1 MSDSVLDLNDNN
13 FDDTISSDLPVL
25 VDFWA
30 EWCGPCKMLT
40 PVINELS
47 NEYINKAVIAKVN
60 VDDSPNISQKY
71 SIRSIP
77 SLLFFKNGEVKNQLV
92 GVASK
97 QDIADIIDSLI
108 NEQDK

>member
-13 FDDTISSDLPVL
+13 FDETISSDLPVL

-47 NEYINKAVIAKVN
+47 NEYTNKAVIAKVN

-108 NEQDK
+108 NE

>member
-1 MSDSVLDLNDNN
+1 MSDNILDLNDNN
-13 FDDTISSDLPVL
+13 FDETISSDLPVL

-97 QDIADIIDSLI
+97 QDIADIVDSLI
-108 NEQDK
+108 NE

>member
-1 MSDSVLDLNDNN
+1 MSDSVLDLNDDN
-13 FDDTISSDLPVL
+13 FDETINSDLPVL

-47 NEYINKAVIAKVN
+47 NEYISRAVIAKVN

-77 SLLFFKNGEVKNQLV
+77 SLLFFKDGEVKNQLV

-108 NEQDK
+108 NE